1 MKKLICL
8 CLSVLMLL
16 SLLQGCASEQADV
29 TTEPSAEGT
38 TMPGSTTEPTA
49 EVTVPPVEE
58 QRIRLRLS
66 MLDMK
71 AEGET
76 FRLYNGTVK
85 TGDVTFSSDNEAVAT
100 FENGLV
106 ICHGEGTATVT
117 AEYDGE
123 KAQCVVTCAFPT
135 TEPTTEPT
143 TAPTTEAAT
152 EETTEAT
159 EETAEETTEETTEET
174 QDIPE
179 PEDPDGWVPSGD
191 PSDPVMAPPTS
202 FNVDSSFFDDALFI
216 GDSLTEGLSIYAS
229 GSGALGDAEIVY
241 ERGYSIYH
249 ASGNTMSLTY
259 NGVSYGH
266 IEDLVAA
273 SGANKLFI
281 MLGVNDMV
289 GMGMED
295 TIANWRD
302 VLGRIQNSCPGVRI
316 FIESATPIYTDGQTG
331 MLTNDRVDTLNMHL
345 MGLAP
350 EYGATFLNIAP
361 YLKDGTNGMADCYC
375 SDNYVHTT
383 FYDSDSGAG
392 VWVKAMKHLI
402 TG

>member
-1 MKKLICL
+1 MKKIISLS
-8 CLSVLMLL
+8 LSVLMLL
-16 SLLQGCASEQADV
+16 ALLQGCASTKADP
-29 TTEPSAEGT
+29 TTEPSA
-38 TMPGSTTEPTA
+38 GSTAEPTE
-49 EVTVPPVEE
+49 EVTVPSAED

-66 MLDMK
+66 QLDMSAK
-71 AEGET
+71 GET

-85 TGDVTFSSDNEAVAT
+85 TGDVTFGSDNEAVVT
-100 FENGLV
+100 FENGLA
-106 ICHGEGTATVT
+106 ICQGEGSATVF
-117 AEYDGE
+117 AEYEGE
-123 KAQCVVTCAFPT
+123 RAECAVTCAFPT
-135 TEPTTEPT
+135 TEPTTAPT

-152 EETTEAT
+152 EATTEAT
-159 EETAEETTEETTEET
+159 QAPETEEATE
-174 QDIPE
+174 DIPE
-179 PEDPDGWVPSGD
+179 PQDPDFGYGGG
-191 PSDPVMAPPTS
+191 SDPIMAPPTT

-229 GSGALGDAEIVY
+229 NSGALGDAEIVY

-249 ASGNTMSLTY
+249 ASGNSMSLSY
-259 NGVSYGH
+259 NGQSYGH
-266 IEDLVAA
+266 IENLVAD
-273 SGANKLFI
+273 SGASKLFI

-289 GMGMED
+289 GMGMEE

-302 VLGRIQNSCPGVRI
+302 VLGRIQSACPNVRI
-316 FIESATPIYTDGQTG
+316 FIESATPIYTNGQTG
-331 MLTNDRVDTLNMHL
+331 LLTNERVDTLNMHL